1 MTFICVKL
9 LALRFEAHP
18 AMQHEIGQ
26 PVSRGARE
34 RRRGI
39 EPSSDLRSIDAQEP
53 DTPDRG
59 NVDRIAVDDRPYQ
72 HGIRPPQRGCTEADL
87 RRGYGSHC
95 QHQAGG
101 GEQEFHRDL
110 LCRDVARIRDRGCA
124 NDQPAREASNRY
136 STMPEATARFSESTP
151 GTIGMRTR

>member
-1 MTFICVKL
+1 MTLIGVEL
-9 LALRFEAHP
+9 IALRFEAHP

-26 PVSRGARE
+26 PVSRCTRE

-39 EPSSDLRSIDAQEP
+39 EPASDLRSIDAQEP

-59 NVDRIAVDDRPYQ
+59 NVDRVAVDDRFYQ
-72 HGIRPPQRGCTEADL
+72 HGIRPPQRGRTKADM
-87 RRGYGSHC
+87 RRADGSNC

-101 GEQEFHRDL
+101 DEQEFHRDL
-110 LCRDVARIRDRGCA
+110 LWRDIARISDRGCA
-124 NDQPAREASNRY
+124 NDQPARGASNRY